1 LPNEGSILL
10 LTKGFDMSPEMW
22 KRECELKQRQW
33 DEMLAEMNDEEREH
47 FLNGYEQAMRKTN
60 NVVNIFR
67 G

>member
-1 LPNEGSILL
+1 
-10 LTKGFDMSPEMW
+10 MSPEMW